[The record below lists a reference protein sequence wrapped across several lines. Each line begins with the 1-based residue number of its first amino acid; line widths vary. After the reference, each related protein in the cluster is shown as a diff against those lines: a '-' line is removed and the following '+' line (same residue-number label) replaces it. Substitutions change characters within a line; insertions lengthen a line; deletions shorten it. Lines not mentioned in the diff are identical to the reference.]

1 MSKTIKQ
8 EKTKGNLHRL
18 EKIRKE
24 RKLVRCM
31 KADELFCD
39 LNNSEFDLQ
48 LEY

>member
-18 EKIRKE
+18 ERIRKD
-24 RKLVRCM
+24 RKLIRCL
-31 KADELFCD
+31 KADEMFCD
-39 LNNSEFDLQ
+39 LDGWDYDYI